1 MSTRSLLRRRRA
13 RGRGAALAEFV
24 IAVVPLLAT
33 SFAFLQLTKLQTAK
47 LLLGHAAVCAA
58 RTAAVSSNVH
68 ANNPGARPGEAAL
81 PQRAADMALAP
92 WIAARSFDDVVVDVA
107 DASSDADPSGPVT
120 VTVTASVACAVPMMG
135 RVLCRGP
142 RKLLRATATMPHQ
155 GARYEEPEGAS
166 R

>member
-1 MSTRSLLRRRRA
+1 MGAPAHRRTRA
-13 RGRGAALAEFV
+13 RRRGAALAEFV

-68 ANNPGARPGEAAL
+68 ANNPGAQRGDETL
-81 PQRAADMALAP
+81 PRRAVEVALAP
-92 WIAARSFDDVVVDVA
+92 WLAARSLDDLVVDVD
-107 DASSDADPSGPVT
+107 DASSEADPSGPVT
-120 VTVTASVACAVPMMG
+120 VTVTASVACGVPMMG

-142 RKLLRATATMPHQ
+142 RKVLHATATMPHQ
-155 GARYEEPEGAS
+155 GARYEDEPEGDAP
-166 R
+166 

>member
-1 MSTRSLLRRRRA
+1 MDKRAPRRTRAGR
-13 RGRGAALAEFV
+13 RGAALAEFV

-68 ANNPGARPGEAAL
+68 ANNPGARRDYATM
-81 PQRAADMALAP
+81 PQRAVDVALAP
-92 WIAARSFDDVVVDVA
+92 WLAAHSFDDVVVDVE

-120 VTVTASVACAVPMMG
+120 VTVTASVACGVPMMG
-135 RVLCRGP
+135 RVLCRGS
-142 RKLLRATATMPHQ
+142 RKVLRGTATMPHQ
-155 GARYEEPEGAS
+155 GARYEDEPEGGA

>member
-1 MSTRSLLRRRRA
+1 
-13 RGRGAALAEFV
+13 
-24 IAVVPLLAT
+24 
-33 SFAFLQLTKLQTAK
+33 
-47 LLLGHAAVCAA
+47 
-58 RTAAVSSNVH
+58 
-68 ANNPGARPGEAAL
+68 
-81 PQRAADMALAP
+81 MALAP